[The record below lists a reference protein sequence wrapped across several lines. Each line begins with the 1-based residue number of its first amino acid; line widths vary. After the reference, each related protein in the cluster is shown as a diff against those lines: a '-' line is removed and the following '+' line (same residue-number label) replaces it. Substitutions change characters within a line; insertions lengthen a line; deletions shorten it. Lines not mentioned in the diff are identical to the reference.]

1 MRRTLVGIIV
11 ILSLAGASCV
21 ADSVG
26 LLSELVP
33 WPMMVSAVPMT
44 EVRLTPTPQ
53 EDITSLPALP
63 LDMPALVFGLLALG
77 NGPDDVVT
85 VALATQPTPRLW
97 IDQDNDEDLSDEAE
111 QLPATQI
118 TRSTYGWYV
127 NVDVEYRMGD
137 AVVRIPHRVF
147 LLADKQ
153 LGSSAYSFLYGGF
166 CYRSGLLDLDGTPVP
181 IALGTL
187 RNDARYDDPASLL
200 VAVDTNG
207 DGEIDILPGSTDV
220 YEPGGEF
227 QVGTTLYAVK
237 SVSPDGRRV
246 VVDEKG
252 TAAPRPVIATGERAP
267 DFEVTTVTGRTVR
280 LSDLRGRPV
289 VLLLAWWP
297 ENDSCTDCGSARQ
310 EPSRLSL
317 LREVGGSYGDRVAV
331 VVVATNT
338 SPLAA
343 GLLQLEPNSMLA
355 AQDSSVGEIYRR
367 VDGLF
372 VLDRDGVIAAMDVPW
387 STVQCDQPVGALD
400 VLSDAEAE
408 DCLYRLLS
416 E

>member
-1 MRRTLVGIIV
+1 MV
-11 ILSLAGASCV
+11 LSLAGASCA

-44 EVRLTPTPQ
+44 EVRLTPAPQ
-53 EDITSLPALP
+53 EGITGLPVIP
-63 LDMPALVFGLLALG
+63 SLVFGLLALG
-77 NGPDDVVT
+77 DGPDAGVT
-85 VALATQPTPRLW
+85 VALSTQPTPRLW
-97 IDQDNDEDLSDEAE
+97 IDQDNDEDLSDETE
-111 QLPATQI
+111 QLPSTQI
-118 TRSTYGWYV
+118 TRDTYGWYV
-127 NVDVEYRMGD
+127 DVEVEYRAG
-137 AVVRIPHRVF
+137 ATVVQVPHRTF
-147 LLADKQ
+147 LLVDKQ
-153 LGSSAYSFLYGGF
+153 LGSSALTFLYGGF
-166 CYRSGLLDLDGTPVP
+166 CHRSGLLDLGGTLVP

-220 YEPGGEF
+220 YGPGGEF

-252 TAAPRPVIATGERAP
+252 TAAPRPVIAAGERAP
-267 DFEVTTVTGRTVR
+267 DFEVTTVAGRTVK

-297 ENDSCTDCGSARQ
+297 ESDGCVDCGSSRQ
-310 EPSRLSL
+310 EPARLPL

-331 VVVATNT
+331 VVVATNA
-338 SPLAA
+338 SPLAT
-343 GLLQLEPNSMLA
+343 GLLPLEPGSILA
-355 AQDSSVGEIYRR
+355 AQDSSVGELYRR
-367 VDGLF
+367 VEGLF
-372 VLDRDGVIAAMDVPW
+372 VLDRDGFIAAMDVPW
-387 STVQCDQPVGALD
+387 STVSCDVPVGSLD
-400 VLSDAEAE
+400 VLSDAEVE
-408 DCLYRLLS
+408 DCLYKLLS